1 MARRVAFL
9 IGNRSFRPD
18 AGLPPLNGPLN
29 DIAALSKILGDPA
42 RGAFEVYEFPDASSG
57 AIKSAIEEQLTTA
70 ERGDLVLVH
79 YAGHGKLDRV
89 GNLCLATADTRAN
102 SLLSTSIPARHLR
115 DLAANSD
122 CDAVVLFL
130 DCCYSGAAAGDT
142 RGDVESQLRSLQDAS
157 GFYILT
163 ASSEIQTAGE
173 SEEERD
179 GVVMGRFTAAI
190 VDGLETGSADRD
202 RDGEISL
209 YDLVRHVKTVVKHQ
223 TPQFLAARAS
233 GDPLIARSP
242 STAAPL
248 LDAGA
253 LADLASDNWRH
264 RLGAVAYLAGVLKG
278 KDSAAVAAARDL
290 LQRRLNEERD
300 VEVRQRVEEALN
312 AASSTGPGPKASE
325 VKVPEVK
332 APETIEHPPQESS
345 KPPADLLHAS
355 ANEQVRMEVVA
366 PGAAAEAAIQRRYKV
381 WGGAIVGLFAVAI
394 VAWLVYRA
402 FSPVIIE
409 PLRPPESASPQAK
422 VSKPVMP
429 AAIEPSPPLNAA
441 NTMNTT
447 KNAAPPVEQRSKLDP
462 PSPPSKGG
470 SLVAPNATQLVAPQ
484 QSFLTG
490 RYVMNACGS
499 ITDTTSRLEW
509 YVRSDTEYTWHGAA
523 RWASALQACGGGWS
537 LPTEPQA
544 ATLYDPAKFVGGGSV
559 YLPAHIDPVFSGIGG
574 GSWIWLRGA
583 SAQGQSPAYNLNQNV
598 AGTFASEGSS
608 YLTRA
613 FAVREARSQ

>member
-9 IGNRSFRPD
+9 IGNRTFRPD
-18 AGLPPLNGPLN
+18 ANLPPLNGPLN
-29 DIAALSKILGDPA
+29 DIAALSKILGDPT
-42 RGAFEVYEFPDASSG
+42 RGAFEVHEFPDASSG

-122 CDAVVLFL
+122 CDAVVLLL

-202 RDGEISL
+202 RDGQISL

-278 KDSAAVAAARDL
+278 KDGAAAAAARDL

-300 VEVRQRVEEALN
+300 VEVRQRVEEALT
-312 AASSTGPGPKASE
+312 AASPTSPVPKA
-325 VKVPEVK
+325 PGIK
-332 APETIEHPPQESS
+332 APETTDMDAERTSLSGLPQESP
-345 KPPADLLHAS
+345 KPSVAPLHAS
-355 ANEQVRMEVVA
+355 AKEQVRAAVVA
-366 PGAAAEAAIQRRYKV
+366 PGAAAGAANQRRYKL
-381 WGGAIVGLFAVAI
+381 WGAAMLGLVIVGFVGWQIHLRTSQSELAI
-394 VAWLVYRA
+394 AL
-402 FSPVIIE
+402 SP
-409 PLRPPESASPQAK
+409 PNSASPLVKDSPPLLNPAK
-422 VSKPVMP
+422 D
-429 AAIEPSPPLNAA
+429 ASPPLNAA
-441 NTMNTT
+441 NPMNAT
-447 KNAAPPVEQRSKLDP
+447 KNAPPPVEQRSKLDP

-484 QSFLTG
+484 QSFLVG
-490 RYVMNACGS
+490 RYVFNACGS
-499 ITDTTSRLEW
+499 ITDTTTRLEW
-509 YVRSDTEYTWHGAA
+509 YLASDEGVSWQGAS

-537 LPTEPQA
+537 LPAEQQA
-544 ATLYDPAKFVGGGSV
+544 ATLFDPAKMEV
-559 YLPAHIDPVFSGIGG
+559 DPVFAGT
-574 GSWIWLRGA
+574 GSWIWLRGG
-583 SAQGQSPAYNLNQNV
+583 SAQGQSPAYNLSLNQAV
-598 AGTFASEGSS
+598 KFSSDGTK
-608 YLTRA
+608 YPTRA

>member
-1 MARRVAFL
+1 MPRRVSFL
-9 IGNRSFRPD
+9 IGNRTFRPD
-18 AGLPPLNGPLN
+18 ANLPPLNGPLN
-29 DIAALSKILGDPA
+29 DIAALSKILGDPT
-42 RGAFEVYEFPDASSG
+42 RGAFEVHEFPDASSG

-122 CDAVVLFL
+122 CDAVVLLL

-157 GFYILT
+157 GFHILR

-202 RDGEISL
+202 RDGQISL

-278 KDSAAVAAARDL
+278 KDGAAAAAARDL

-300 VEVRQRVEEALN
+300 VEVRQRVEEALT
-312 AASSTGPGPKASE
+312 AASPTSPVPKA
-325 VKVPEVK
+325 PGIK
-332 APETIEHPPQESS
+332 APETTDMDAERTALSGLPQESP
-345 KPPADLLHAS
+345 KPSVAPLHAS
-355 ANEQVRMEVVA
+355 ATEQVRAAVVA
-366 PGAAAEAAIQRRYKV
+366 PGAAR
-381 WGGAIVGLFAVAI
+381 
-394 VAWLVYRA
+394 
-402 FSPVIIE
+402 
-409 PLRPPESASPQAK
+409 
-422 VSKPVMP
+422 
-429 AAIEPSPPLNAA
+429 
-441 NTMNTT
+441 
-447 KNAAPPVEQRSKLDP
+447 
-462 PSPPSKGG
+462 
-470 SLVAPNATQLVAPQ
+470 
-484 QSFLTG
+484 
-490 RYVMNACGS
+490 
-499 ITDTTSRLEW
+499 
-509 YVRSDTEYTWHGAA
+509 
-523 RWASALQACGGGWS
+523 
-537 LPTEPQA
+537 
-544 ATLYDPAKFVGGGSV
+544 
-559 YLPAHIDPVFSGIGG
+559 
-574 GSWIWLRGA
+574 RGA
-583 SAQGQSPAYNLNQNV
+583 PS
-598 AGTFASEGSS
+598 
-608 YLTRA
+608 
-613 FAVREARSQ
+613 